1 MLQTGVQH
9 AVGNE
14 VAQLVG
20 MPAHNGF
27 CGVKMGMFVF
37 LHGFDVFENVV
48 HRFFSL
54 LVG

>member
-20 MPAHNGF
+20 MPAHDGF
-27 CGVKMGMFVF
+27 CGIKTGMFVF
-37 LHGFDVFENVV
+37 FHGFGVFKNVI
-48 HRFFSL
+48 HKFFSL